1 MRQEKV
7 FLLLVVVM
15 VVLSMILIT
24 GIAYAVETDNVL
36 KISDKELTPEQLDLN
51 VVLGEKITYIGDGE
65 AVLDLKGPTTAG
77 MNITGLEKKGDSVTA
92 IFTIENNSK
101 YIDAEVSTRISNTN
115 PEYFDV
121 TSTVLNSKLKAQN
134 GKTTL
139 EIKVE
144 LIKTPIYN
152 DVSSEFCINICANP
166 IDK

>member
-36 KISDKELTPEQLDLN
+36 KISDKELTPEQLSLN
-51 VVLGEKITYIGDGE
+51 VVLGENMTYIGDGE
-65 AVLDLKGPTTAG
+65 VVFDLKGPTTAG
-77 MNITGLEKKGDSVTA
+77 MNITGFEKKGDSVTV
-92 IFTIENNSK
+92 IFTIENNSR
-101 YIDAEVSTRISNTN
+101 YIDAELFTRISNTN
-115 PEYFDV
+115 PEYFEV
-121 TSTVLNSKLKAQN
+121 TSTVLNSKLKAQK

-139 EIKVE
+139 EIEVE
-144 LIKTPIYN
+144 LIKTPVYS